1 MAGNKAS
8 GRPNTILKH
17 PDKNA
22 IIRDIIE
29 SELDAPGCKTFADI
43 AKRLGTTTEVIW
55 RFRKNHITEEMRR
68 HVAAQIKLKPI
79 DETTESLNQERL
91 DVATTYESLARRV
104 ERLITKAEENE
115 DDAFALAAM
124 EGLRKVLKDI
134 ATMHGKMNQH
144 LTVDM
149 KLSESTEWVA
159 MKKILQAVCEEVPA
173 AREPL
178 LRHMRHNVL
187 SVTKEQGDAV

>member
-8 GRPNTILKH
+8 GRPNTNLKH

-22 IIRDIIE
+22 IIRQIVE

-55 RFRKNHITEEMRR
+55 RFRENHITEEMRR
-68 HVAAQIKLKPI
+68 EVAAKLKLESI
-79 DETTESLNQERL
+79 DATTEFLNPERL
-91 DVATTYESLARRV
+91 DIATTYESLARRV
-104 ERLITKAEENE
+104 EKLITKAEENE

-134 ATMHGKMNQH
+134 ATMHGKMNQN
-144 LTVDM
+144 LTVDI
-149 KLSESTEWVA
+149 KLSESPEWVTL
-159 MKKILQAVCEEVPA
+159 KTILQAVCEEVPA

-178 LRHMRHNVL
+178 LLHMRHHVL
-187 SVTKEQGDAV
+187 SITKEQGDPF